1 MTEFTGQSAYTQIAD
16 ELRRRIMSG
25 ELAPGTKLP
34 SASQLMRD
42 FGVSSTV
49 VKNAMLLLRASGH
62 VFGHQGKAVF
72 ARLPEPEPWITGLI
86 SAGSKLAELLAGSD
100 VAERDNALSAWA
112 KALGAVPY
120 PISG

>member
-1 MTEFTGQSAYTQIAD
+1 MTEFTGQSAYTQMAD
-16 ELRRRIMSG
+16 ELRGKIMTG

-62 VFGHQGKAVF
+62 VVGHQGKAVF
-72 ARLPEPEPWITGLI
+72 ARLPEPDPWVTGLI
-86 SAGSKLAELLAGSD
+86 SAGSKLADLLAGSD
-100 VAERDNALSAWA
+100 VVERDSALNTWA
-112 KALGAVPY
+112 KALSAVPY
-120 PISG
+120 PTSG